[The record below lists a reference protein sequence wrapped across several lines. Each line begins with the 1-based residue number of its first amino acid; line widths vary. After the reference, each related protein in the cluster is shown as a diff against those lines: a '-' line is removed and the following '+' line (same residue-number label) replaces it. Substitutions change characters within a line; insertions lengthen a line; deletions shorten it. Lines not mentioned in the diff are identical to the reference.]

1 MVCQRDAK
9 ECQRK
14 VVGVE
19 PLNVHFAMMMRESHE
34 WLVLNGATDVQFVDA

>member
-14 VVGVE
+14 VDDAE
-19 PLNVHFAMMMRESHE
+19 QLNAHFVMMTKELQE
-34 WLVLNGATDVQFVDA
+34 WLVLNGATGVQFVAA